1 MSTIICLL
9 VGIFGGLNFD
19 ASWQGIFGFTWMLC
33 ILVNSTLAIFY
44 LRQRALLRVLIGAF
58 AYATI
63 PMAFGC
69 FSTVFIF
76 AFGIVGAVY
85 MWSAEFL
92 LITLE
97 ALYSSSNIDARQQ
110 NTGSMEQL
118 LLFASAAF
126 KIVLFQRA
134 QNGAAYPLYS
144 VQISE

>member
-1 MSTIICLL
+1 MVIKKYRPIKAFSVSTIICLL

-97 ALYSSSNIDARQQ
+97 AALQ
-110 NTGSMEQL
+110 
-118 LLFASAAF
+118 
-126 KIVLFQRA
+126 
-134 QNGAAYPLYS
+134 
-144 VQISE
+144 